1 MLRRIGKLL
10 SHPAFRAEPFAV
22 LARAATWAGCVATGH
37 RPVFTLTSSGER
49 LRVPADMR
57 YTSVATFLLRDWTE
71 PELRQLQLFVRPGDV
86 FVDVGA
92 NIGLFSLKAA
102 LIVGRKGRVIAVEPG
117 LAASRL
123 LTENLALND
132 VPHVRQVR
140 TALADSIGQATLH
153 HVNLGDDP
161 QAFSLLSDGTDAE
174 GENVPVTT
182 LDALVAELGLGR
194 MDCIKI
200 DVEGAEERVIAGARE
215 SLGRWHPTVIFEA
228 NCPTLTDQGL
238 PADGAW
244 NRLRDFG
251 YRFYLLTD
259 GAMSELTR
267 MPTEF
272 GNIIARHP
280 SR

>member
-22 LARAATWAGCVATGH
+22 LARAATWAGCVPAGH

-123 LTENLALND
+123 LTENLAFND

-140 TALADSIGQATLH
+140 TALGINGQATLH

-200 DVEGAEERVIAGARE
+200 DVEGAEERVIAGARQ
-215 SLGRWHPTVIFEA
+215 SLGRWHPTVILEA

-251 YRFYLLTD
+251 YRFYLLAD
-259 GAMSELTR
+259 GAMSEVTR

>member
-1 MLRRIGKLL
+1 MSNGK
-10 SHPAFRAEPFAV
+10 
-22 LARAATWAGCVATGH
+22 
-37 RPVFTLTSSGER
+37 
-49 LRVPADMR
+49 
-57 YTSVATFLLRDWTE
+57 
-71 PELRQLQLFVRPGDV
+71 
-86 FVDVGA
+86 
-92 NIGLFSLKAA
+92 
-102 LIVGRKGRVIAVEPG
+102 VIAVEPG

-161 QAFSLLSDGTDAE
+161 QAFSLLSDGTDSE
-174 GENVPVTT
+174 GEKVPVTT
-182 LDALVAELGLGR
+182 LDALATELGLDR

-251 YRFYLLTD
+251 YRFYLLAD
-259 GAMSELTR
+259 GAMSEVTR
-267 MPTEF
+267 MPAEF

>member
-22 LARAATWAGCVATGH
+22 MARAATWAGCVATGH
-37 RPVFTLTSSGER
+37 RPVFTLTPSGER

-71 PELRQLQLFVRPGDV
+71 PELRELQLFVRPGDV

-102 LIVGRKGRVIAVEPG
+102 LIVGRNGRVIAVEPG

-123 LTENLALND
+123 LAENLALND
-132 VPHVRQVR
+132 LPHVRQVR

-161 QAFSLLSDGTDAE
+161 QAFSLLSDGTDSE

-182 LDALVAELGLGR
+182 LDALAAELGLDR

-244 NRLRDFG
+244 NQLRDLG
-251 YRFYLLTD
+251 YRFYRLAD

>member
-1 MLRRIGKLL
+1 
-10 SHPAFRAEPFAV
+10 
-22 LARAATWAGCVATGH
+22 
-37 RPVFTLTSSGER
+37 
-49 LRVPADMR
+49 
-57 YTSVATFLLRDWTE
+57 
-71 PELRQLQLFVRPGDV
+71 
-86 FVDVGA
+86 
-92 NIGLFSLKAA
+92 
-102 LIVGRKGRVIAVEPG
+102 
-117 LAASRL
+117 
-123 LTENLALND
+123 
-132 VPHVRQVR
+132 
-140 TALADSIGQATLH
+140 
-153 HVNLGDDP
+153 
-161 QAFSLLSDGTDAE
+161 
-174 GENVPVTT
+174 
-182 LDALVAELGLGR
+182 LDALAAELGLDR

-215 SLGRWHPTVIFEA
+215 SLGRWRPTIIFEA